1 MKENES
7 ISLENELY
15 QEINWSTIIDSLI
28 VEYKDSNI
36 LIDQE
41 AIGELSSG
49 YFSKSPWKLFEYDKG
64 EQISVIILK
73 SYCAIYAKKTTN
85 QIKVISFYSDLE
97 NKWIRYRMIEL
108 VERYRNQLIEF
119 NWDNQRIILKDINN
133 KRKWE
138 FELSENELF
147 LLNNLFE
154 SVVAEWLFLI
164 QEETQREEDENKAI
178 DKILKEYSEKAGLD
192 LASNSNK
199 FDEFIHISDLLENP
213 KDVERLMYKYE
224 DNIIKNFKSS
234 FQNIERL
241 VNNLEL
247 RKKII
252 VNIFD
257 NMIEHSKMVDIIVHI
272 GILKNEIYIYQL
284 LYIYSISLISSIN
297 KNENESYFKKIYNIF
312 DELNLYNLEIN
323 EKHITIL
330 AEEKNISVAF
340 MHIFEHTKN
349 LYKCL
354 LKSNFLLDESQ
365 FDFVVNLKS
374 ELDAVESTTDFL
386 SLLNGIQNYEFFEIH
401 QEVMTQN

>member
-247 RKKII
+247 HKKII

-340 MHIFEHTKN
+340 MQIFEHTKN

-386 SLLNGIQNYEFFEIH
+386 SLLNGIQNYEFYEIH

>member
-386 SLLNGIQNYEFFEIH
+386 SLLNGIQNYEFYEIH

>member
-1 MKENES
+1 MKKNDS

-28 VEYKDSNI
+28 VEYKGSNI

-41 AIGELSSG
+41 AISELSSG
-49 YFSKSPWKLFEYDKG
+49 YFSKSPWKLFDYDNG

-164 QEETQREEDENKAI
+164 QEETQREEDEKKATE
-178 DKILKEYSEKAGLD
+178 KFLKEYSEKAGID
-192 LASNSNK
+192 LASKSSK

-213 KDVERLMYKYE
+213 KDVKTLMYKYE
-224 DNIIKNFKSS
+224 NNIIKNFKSS

-247 RKKII
+247 HKKIV

-257 NMIEHSKMVDIIVHI
+257 KIIEHSKMVDIIVHI
-272 GILKNEIYIYQL
+272 GILKNEIFIYQL
-284 LYIYSISLISSIN
+284 FYIYSIILISKIN
-297 KNENESYFKKIYNIF
+297 TNDNYYKKIYNIF
-312 DELNLYNLEIN
+312 DELNLFNLEIN

-330 AEEKNISVAF
+330 AEDNDISVAF
-340 MHIFEHTKN
+340 MQIFEHTNN

-354 LKSNFLLDESQ
+354 LKFNYPLDVSQ
-365 FDFVVNLKS
+365 FEFVDNLKS

-386 SLLNGIQNYEFFEIH
+386 SLLNGIQNYEFYEIY
-401 QEVMTQN
+401 QEVMTKN

>member
-257 NMIEHSKMVDIIVHI
+257 NMIEHSKMIDIIVHI

-297 KNENESYFKKIYNIF
+297 KNENESNFKKIYNIF

-386 SLLNGIQNYEFFEIH
+386 SLLNGIQNYEFYEIH

>member
-297 KNENESYFKKIYNIF
+297 KNENENYFQKIYNIF

-340 MHIFEHTKN
+340 MQIFEHTKN

-354 LKSNFLLDESQ
+354 LKTNFLLDESQ

-386 SLLNGIQNYEFFEIH
+386 SLLNGIQNYEFYEIH

>member
-297 KNENESYFKKIYNIF
+297 KNKNESYFKKIYNIF

-340 MHIFEHTKN
+340 MQIFEHTKN

-386 SLLNGIQNYEFFEIH
+386 SLLNGIQNYEFYEIH

>member
-41 AIGELSSG
+41 ALGELSSG

-297 KNENESYFKKIYNIF
+297 KNENENYFQKIYNIF

-340 MHIFEHTKN
+340 MQIFEHTKN

-386 SLLNGIQNYEFFEIH
+386 SLLNGIQNYEFYEIH

>member
-119 NWDNQRIILKDINN
+119 NWDNQCIILKDINN

-247 RKKII
+247 HKKII

-330 AEEKNISVAF
+330 AEEKNISVVF
-340 MHIFEHTKN
+340 MQIFEHTKN

-365 FDFVVNLKS
+365 FDFVVNLKL

-386 SLLNGIQNYEFFEIH
+386 SLLNGIQNYEFYEIH

>member
-340 MHIFEHTKN
+340 MQIFEHTKN

-386 SLLNGIQNYEFFEIH
+386 SLLNGIQNYEFYEIH